1 MQEENTLNKLIESIA
16 RLTDEIHA
24 MRMELSPALRK
35 SETLQRQ
42 QVSEDQLM
50 SSIRKVRDK
59 VAKSA

>member
-24 MRMELSPALRK
+24 MRMEFSPALRK

-42 QVSEDQLM
+42 HIQEKQLM